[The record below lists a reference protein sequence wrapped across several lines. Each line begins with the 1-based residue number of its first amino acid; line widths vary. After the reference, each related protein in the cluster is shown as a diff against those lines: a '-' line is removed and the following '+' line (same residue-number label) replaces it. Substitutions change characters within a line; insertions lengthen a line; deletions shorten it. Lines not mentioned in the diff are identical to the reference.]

1 MRHYCC
7 GLCKRSFSLDVLPLI
22 NINCGHTFCKNCVVR
37 SFEML
42 KFFKCEKCG
51 IASDN
56 PSGFIYNKILVEDS
70 SGPTGNFFSNGASH
84 FFIQPSLGPNLGG
97 SQFVLP
103 RGHSGAAGRS
113 QNCSKSPGSRNMT
126 RRKGSKNRILPE
138 RTLHASDF
146 TNHFATKGKGDPLI
160 TPVTREQLRKNRFV
174 SGLSKVKRSKRT
186 FGRSL
191 SQTVLRRRGISSK
204 MAKGFSK
211 HRLLGARQR
220 IQGEGDGENK
230 ESNKTKREHVFD
242 SRDYRNVREGKR
254 DGANGGRPVIRSRN
268 VTPNKSKLKN
278 RNKSKIKRN
287 GSHFEG
293 NKFNTQ
299 EVDFEKMSDLFR
311 SDVGPG
317 GNFST
322 QKRKKFFELTNS
334 PGRVFPNNFRS
345 AQRPQYIDNQREIKT
360 DLSQF
365 ASQSRRDLG
374 TRMSPNEPKFFQE
387 FSNMGIMNLGGNRP
401 SFSERPAQSMISGEF
416 DFNLP
421 SNGNSLGF
429 DKSKMCNVR
438 GCNKMTRNDFC
449 SKQCSQIWY
458 RNMGGQIPSI
468 NNYDQFLKSQQSH
481 VPPMFGQVSSNTF
494 YPSKFGNFASS
505 GFVGGGF
512 SQSQSDFMSSNQSG
526 KNRNNFFHKIIGE

>member
-1 MRHYCC
+1 
-7 GLCKRSFSLDVLPLI
+7 
-22 NINCGHTFCKNCVVR
+22 
-37 SFEML
+37 ML
-42 KFFKCEKCG
+42 NFFKCERCG
-51 IASDN
+51 IASDSPN
-56 PSGFIYNKILVEDS
+56 GFIYNRILVEDS
-70 SGPTGNFFSNGASH
+70 SGPTGNFF
-84 FFIQPSLGPNLGG
+84 PNNVSQFLMQQNMGG
-97 SQFVLP
+97 NQFVLP
-103 RGHSGAAGRS
+103 RNHSGAAGRS

-126 RRKGSKNRILPE
+126 RRKGSKSRILPE

-146 TNHFATKGKGDPLI
+146 TNHFATKGKGDPLMASA
-160 TPVTREQLRKNRFV
+160 TGEHLRKNRFV
-174 SGLSKVKRSKRT
+174 SGLSKVKRSKKA

-191 SQTVLRRRGISSK
+191 SQTVLRRRGMSSK
-204 MAKGFSK
+204 MGKCFSK
-211 HRLLGARQR
+211 HRLVGARQR
-220 IQGEGDGENK
+220 IQGEGEGENK

-242 SRDYRNVREGKR
+242 SRNYRNVHEGKR
-254 DGANGGRPVIRSRN
+254 EGVNGGRPVIRSRN

-278 RNKSKIKRN
+278 RKKSKMKRN

-293 NKFNTQ
+293 NKFTTQ
-299 EVDFEKMSDLFR
+299 EVDFEKMSELFR
-311 SDVGPG
+311 SEVGPM

-334 PGRVFPNNFRS
+334 PGRGFPNNFRS

-365 ASQSRRDLG
+365 ASQPRRDLG

-387 FSNMGIMNLGGNRP
+387 FSNMGIMNMGGNRP

-421 SNGNSLGF
+421 SNGNSMGF

-458 RNMGGQIPSI
+458 RNTGGQIQNV
-468 NNYDQFLKSQQSH
+468 NNYDQFLKSKQSH
-481 VPPMFGQVSSNTF
+481 VPPMFGQVSNTF
-494 YPSKFGNFASS
+494 YPPKFGNFASS
-505 GFVGGGF
+505 GFLGGGF
-512 SQSQSDFMSSNQSG
+512 SQSQSDFMSSNQST
-526 KNRNNFFHKIIGE
+526 KNRTNFFHKIIGEGD